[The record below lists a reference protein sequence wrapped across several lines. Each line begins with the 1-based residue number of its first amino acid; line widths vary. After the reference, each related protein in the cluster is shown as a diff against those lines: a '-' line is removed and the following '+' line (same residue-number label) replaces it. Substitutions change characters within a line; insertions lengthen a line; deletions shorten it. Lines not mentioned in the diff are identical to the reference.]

1 MEAASAARPPLRNPL
16 LMVKLCLSVVV
27 AAAYPPTSLSVER
40 VRRRH
45 QPASPSA
52 TNLTPL
58 NSLRLSA
65 IQPASTPN
73 LVAASL
79 QARRLAYYLL
89 RVRTPLRKVATGCH
103 RLPQPT
109 TARHR
114 MSDCLAS
121 KPSQTSINP
130 PKSNQ
135 NMLES

>member
-1 MEAASAARPPLRNPL
+1 MYI
-16 LMVKLCLSVVV
+16 
-27 AAAYPPTSLSVER
+27 YPPKSLSVER
-40 VRRRH
+40 VRARH

-52 TNLTPL
+52 INLTPL
-58 NSLRLSA
+58 NSLSPSA
-65 IQPASTPN
+65 NQPASTPN

-79 QARRLAYYLL
+79 QARLLAYYLL
-89 RVRTPLRKVATGCH
+89 EGSELRRERLPHDATGCH
-103 RLPQPT
+103 SPPQAA

-121 KPSQTSINP
+121 KPSQTSLNL